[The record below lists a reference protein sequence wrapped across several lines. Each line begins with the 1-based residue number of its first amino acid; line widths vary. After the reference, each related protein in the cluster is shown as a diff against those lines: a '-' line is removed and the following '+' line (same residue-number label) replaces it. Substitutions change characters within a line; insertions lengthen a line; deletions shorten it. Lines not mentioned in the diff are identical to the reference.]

1 MAPFSTPRE
10 GGRLI
15 ISPAVCAQ
23 TAVDNSGAPPG
34 APRRGPAITPIQ
46 WVGLAVLI
54 LLLLNQLGLLNS
66 RNGVGGLLN
75 RLPFF
80 VALILAITVHEFSH
94 GLLATLFGDYL
105 PRRVGRLT
113 LNPIK
118 HLDPI
123 GTLMILIGPIGW
135 GRPMPINPGHMR
147 NPNLG
152 WALSSLAGPV
162 SNVVAAALMVLVVS
176 YANFGSLDAS
186 VFPYVQAFINVNV
199 LLAVFN
205 LLPVP
210 PLDGFGFL
218 FGLSPRPV
226 KIALLPLQRYGP
238 LILLAV
244 LFLPGARPFLDAF
257 LNGGREII
265 NQFLGLLASA
275 A

>member
-1 MAPFSTPRE
+1 
-10 GGRLI
+10 
-15 ISPAVCAQ
+15 VCAQ
-23 TAVDNSGAPPG
+23 TAVDNSGAPPPG
-34 APRRGPAITPIQ
+34 APRRGTGITPIQ

-54 LLLLNQLGLLNS
+54 LLLLNQLGLLNG
-66 RNGVGGLLN
+66 RTGVGGLLN

-94 GLLATLFGDYL
+94 GLVATLFGDDL

-113 LNPIK
+113 LNPLK
-118 HLDPI
+118 HLDPL

-162 SNVVAAALMVLVVS
+162 SNVVAAALMVLIVS
-176 YANFGSLDAS
+176 YTNLGLDEPS
-186 VFPYVQAFINVNV
+186 VFPYIQAFISVNV

-210 PLDGFGFL
+210 PLDGFGFV
-218 FGLSPRPV
+218 FGLSPRPL

-265 NQFLGLLASA
+265 NGFLGVLASGA
-275 A
+275 

>member
-1 MAPFSTPRE
+1 
-10 GGRLI
+10 
-15 ISPAVCAQ
+15 VCAQ
-23 TAVDNSGAPPG
+23 TAIDDTGAPPPG
-34 APRRGPAITPIQ
+34 PPRRRPAITPIQ
-46 WVGLAVLI
+46 YVGLAVLI
-54 LLLLNQLGLLNS
+54 LLLLNQMGLLNG
-66 RNGVGGLLN
+66 RNGIGGLLN

-94 GLLATLFGDYL
+94 GFVATLFGDDL

-113 LNPIK
+113 LNPLK
-118 HLDPI
+118 HLDPL

-135 GRPMPINPGHMR
+135 GRPMPINPGNMR

-162 SNVVAAALMVLVVS
+162 SNVLAASLMVLIAS
-176 YANFGSLDAS
+176 YTTLGLDPS

-218 FGLSPRPV
+218 FGLSPRAV
-226 KIALLPLQRYGP
+226 KLALLPVQRYGP

-244 LFLPGARPFLDAF
+244 LFLPGARPFVDAY
-257 LNGGREII
+257 LNGGREIV
-265 NQFLGLLASA
+265 NNFLGVLASGA
-275 A
+275 

>member
-1 MAPFSTPRE
+1 
-10 GGRLI
+10 
-15 ISPAVCAQ
+15 VCAQ
-23 TAVDNSGAPPG
+23 TTVDNSGAPPG
-34 APRRGPAITPIQ
+34 APRRGPGITPIQ
-46 WVGLAVLI
+46 WVGLAVLL
-54 LLLLNQLGLLNS
+54 LLLLNQVGLLNP
-66 RNGVGGLLN
+66 RNGAGGLLN

-94 GLLATLFGDYL
+94 GFVATLFGDDL

-113 LNPIK
+113 LNPLK
-118 HLDPI
+118 HLDPL

-162 SNVVAAALMVLVVS
+162 SNVLAAALMVLLVS
-176 YANFGSLDAS
+176 YLNVGLDEPS
-186 VFPYVQAFINVNV
+186 IFPYVQAFINVNV

-226 KIALLPLQRYGP
+226 KLALLPLQQYGP

-265 NQFLGLLASA
+265 NEFLGLLASGA
-275 A
+275 

>member
-1 MAPFSTPRE
+1 M
-10 GGRLI
+10 
-15 ISPAVCAQ
+15 CAQ
-23 TAVDNSGAPPG
+23 TTVDNSGAPPG
-34 APRRGPAITPIQ
+34 APRRGPGITPIQ
-46 WVGLAVLI
+46 WVGLAVLL
-54 LLLLNQLGLLNS
+54 LLLLNQVGLLNP
-66 RNGVGGLLN
+66 RNGAGGLLN

-94 GLLATLFGDYL
+94 GFVATLFGDDL

-113 LNPIK
+113 LNPLK
-118 HLDPI
+118 HLDPL

-162 SNVVAAALMVLVVS
+162 SNVLAAALMVLLVS
-176 YANFGSLDAS
+176 YLNVGLDEPS
-186 VFPYVQAFINVNV
+186 IFPYVQAFINVNV

-226 KIALLPLQRYGP
+226 KLALLPLQQYGP

-265 NQFLGLLASA
+265 NEFLGLLASGA
-275 A
+275 